1 MSTIVEYTSE
11 HPPEN
16 RYPDRIV
23 SPPRPG
29 ACCAREA
36 DLLGA
41 PELEGRSLYQYKRC
55 RRCGFT
61 VRAIQHLLPDAV
73 AVAAIRTTLNE
84 MALDWSLA

>member
-36 DLLGA
+36 VLLGA

-61 VRAIQHLLPDAV
+61 VRAIQQLLPDAV
-73 AVAAIRTTLNE
+73 AVAAVRTMLNE
-84 MALDWSLA
+84 MAFDRSFA